1 MNKRGSEIGTADVS
15 SIDLLVLRGYVV
27 LRRMNR

>member
-1 MNKRGSEIGTADVS
+1 MSQLGSEIGTADVS
-15 SIDLLVLRGYVV
+15 SIDLLVLAGYVV